1 MKPLWRSFG
10 VFIRQIIRDN
20 MLWAVCFAPLLA
32 ALFFRYGIPLIEG
45 LLCGYFQQQAIL
57 SDYYLLFDLL
67 LSLLTPYLFCYVS
80 AMVMLTE
87 RDENMA
93 GYMAVTPVGKSG
105 YVMSRLVFPALIAL
119 VASVL
124 LMSFFTLTVWLFWTA
139 LAVCLLTCLL
149 SITVA
154 LLIFSLS
161 RNRVEGMAMAK
172 MAGLL
177 ILGLLVPFFIL
188 SNVKYLAAP
197 LPSFWIAEFC
207 ITQNVLLLL
216 PAALISL
223 IWIWLLYGRFVRK
236 LY

>member
-197 LPSFWIAEFC
+197 LP
-207 ITQNVLLLL
+207 
-216 PAALISL
+216 
-223 IWIWLLYGRFVRK
+223 
-236 LY
+236 